1 MPRLTYSGAIS
12 HCLSPLWWRI
22 PAAALLRAEIFLKT
36 FSFKKMESQTLSKTE
51 SSLWKCDDSSTSLIT
66 TQNSKSNKSDVL
78 QIYLTLRMTR
88 NRLCLHKFIWY
99 IFCMY
104 VYHICT
110 YAEFYSDCK
119 FTPLQVI
126 AKSILTEWKT
136 SWLLK
141 VDQLNG
147 LAVYSMA
154 FTHFHFF
161 PSLNGFYPTF

>member
-22 PAAALLRAEIFLKT
+22 PAAALLRAEVFLKT
-36 FSFKKMESQTLSKTE
+36 FSLKNMESHTKSE

-78 QIYLTLRMTR
+78 RIYSTLRMTR
-88 NRLCLHKFIWY
+88 NRLCLHKLIWY

-104 VYHICT
+104 VYHLHMQNFIQT
-110 YAEFYSDCK
+110 AS

-136 SWLLK
+136 RCLLK

-161 PSLNGFYPTF
+161 PSLNGFHPTF